1 MFALYVLGFILGCL
15 SIAPMIVRSMSKMS
29 KEERDAAGIKWKEE

>member
-15 SIAPMIVRSMSKMS
+15 SIAPMIVRSMSK
-29 KEERDAAGIKWKEE
+29 EERAAAGIKWKEE